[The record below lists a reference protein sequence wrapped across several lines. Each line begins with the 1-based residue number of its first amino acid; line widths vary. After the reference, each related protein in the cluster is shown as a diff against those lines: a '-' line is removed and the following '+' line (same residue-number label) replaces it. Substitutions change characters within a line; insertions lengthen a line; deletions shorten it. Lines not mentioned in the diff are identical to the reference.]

1 VWHIGIDLHRKTLV
15 IAAVHD
21 SGEVRP
27 PTSFA
32 CSDVQ
37 GIVEHMKRLQPF
49 RAVVEA
55 TGTYR
60 WLYRLLR
67 PFGTMLLVHPLT
79 LRAMIQRRC
88 KTDRLDAQLLANLLR
103 INQLPLAY
111 IPSDEYQLLRDI
123 TRHRARMGRG
133 LAGVKTGLRA
143 MLARHNMDALYK
155 CPFGPRGLYWFSK
168 QDFDLVDNAVR
179 DELLLHFQH
188 YTKQMAA
195 IDAHLAELRPKFPQ
209 VEVLMELYGIGLFS
223 ALLIIGE
230 LGEVERFR
238 NAKQAGAYTG
248 LTPRVSQS
256 GAHDYHGHISRQ
268 GSPWLRWI
276 LIEAAMKLVRRDL
289 SLANFYTR
297 IRKRSSAKI
306 ARGAAARKL
315 AEICWKRLRRW
326 QREHGEQVAA

>member
-15 IAAVHD
+15 IAAVHE

-27 PTSFA
+27 PESFE
-32 CSDVQ
+32 CSDVK
-37 GIVEHMKRLQPF
+37 GIVECVTKLQPF

-67 PFGTMLLVHPLT
+67 PLGMVLLAHPLM

-103 INQLPLAY
+103 INQIPLAY

-133 LAGVKTGLRA
+133 LAMVKTSLRA
-143 MLARHNMDALYK
+143 LLARHNMEAIYK
-155 CPFGPRGLYWFSK
+155 CPFGPRGLYWFAK
-168 QDFDLVDNAVR
+168 QDFGLVDNAIR
-179 DELLLHFQH
+179 DELLERFEH
-188 YTKQMAA
+188 YNKQMEAV
-195 IDAHLAELRPKFPQ
+195 DAHLAGLRSKYPQ
-209 VEVLMELYGIGLFS
+209 AEVLTELYGIGLFT
-223 ALLIIGE
+223 ALLVIGE

-256 GAHDYHGHISRQ
+256 GEHNYHGHVSRQ
-268 GSPWLRWI
+268 GSAWLRWV
-276 LIEAAMKLVRRDL
+276 LIEAAMKLVRRDVA
-289 SLANFYTR
+289 LANFYTR

-306 ARGAAARKL
+306 ARVAAARKL

-326 QREHGEQVAA
+326 HREHKEQAAA